1 MPTATDEA
9 TKRPTRETVGQIRAS
24 ATPDIKPAATATMT
38 ETVEPIAIDEPTK
51 RPTRETV
58 RQIRASVTPE
68 IALTATASPTATV
81 ILSETAERIA
91 TGTPTKLPIPVVT
104 PEMTASLTPEV
115 LLTAT
120 ASPTM
125 APTATET
132 LVASAT
138 ASPLPFVYSRL
149 IPTPTAIGFVGVA
162 MRSDCVPQI
171 GWRDYQVNE
180 GENLLAIAESV
191 GSTIIEIRDGNCFD
205 PITGVFAGETVLL
218 PALPLAPP
226 ATAIPVFVTAADDLT
241 VSGCDTTLVQ
251 IVEPGAMQELSG
263 IFALL
268 GSADAPDFAKYLIEV
283 RPGWS
288 DKYFLYL
295 ESEEPVRD
303 GVLGVINA
311 EVFGVGLHRLRLSVI
326 TQRGAISTELS
337 CDIPTVFA
345 TP

>member
-1 MPTATDEA
+1 M
-9 TKRPTRETVGQIRAS
+9 
-24 ATPDIKPAATATMT
+24 
-38 ETVEPIAIDEPTK
+38 
-51 RPTRETV
+51 
-58 RQIRASVTPE
+58 
-68 IALTATASPTATV
+68 
-81 ILSETAERIA
+81 
-91 TGTPTKLPIPVVT
+91 
-104 PEMTASLTPEV
+104 
-115 LLTAT
+115 
-120 ASPTM
+120 
-125 APTATET
+125 
-132 LVASAT
+132 
-138 ASPLPFVYSRL
+138 
-149 IPTPTAIGFVGVA
+149 GFVGVA